1 MNMTKINE
9 NKKTMT
15 IKDLPILD
23 SLKVHFI
30 SQSPLDN
37 DFIVAVQGT
46 DYCTEARKVRVDS
59 WTFKENRLALLMKHN
74 KGAFLAFSK
83 EAEKKYDQATL
94 QNASRYLNIILGKNN
109 IPTGGL
115 HVSVISWF
123 IFQMID
129 VEATLKLNKWEL
141 S

>member
-1 MNMTKINE
+1 MTKN
-9 NKKTMT
+9 NVKKRTMT
-15 IKDLPILD
+15 IKDLPQLD

-37 DFIVAVQGT
+37 DFIVAVQDT
-46 DYCTEARKVRVDS
+46 EYCTEARKVRVDS
-59 WTFKENRLALLMKHN
+59 WTFKENKLALLMKHN

-83 EAEKKYDQATL
+83 EAEAKYDQAIL

-123 IFQMID
+123 IFQMLD
-129 VEATLKLNKWEL
+129 VEATLKLNKWEI

>member
-1 MNMTKINE
+1 MTKN
-9 NKKTMT
+9 NVKKRTMT
-15 IKDLPILD
+15 IKDLPQLD

-37 DFIVAVQGT
+37 DFIVAVQDT
-46 DYCTEARKVRVDS
+46 EYCTEARKVRVDS
-59 WTFKENRLALLMKHN
+59 WTFKENKLALLMKHN

-83 EAEKKYDQATL
+83 EAEAKYDQAIL

-129 VEATLKLNKWEL
+129 VDATLKLNKWEI

>member
-1 MNMTKINE
+1 MTKN
-9 NKKTMT
+9 NVKKRTMT
-15 IKDLPILD
+15 IKDLPQLD

-37 DFIVAVQGT
+37 DFIVAVQDT
-46 DYCTEARKVRVDS
+46 EYCTEARKVRVDS
-59 WTFKENRLALLMKHN
+59 WTFKENKLALLMKHN
-74 KGAFLAFSK
+74 KGAFLSFSK
-83 EAEKKYDQATL
+83 EAEAKYDQAIL

-129 VEATLKLNKWEL
+129 VDATLKLNKWEI

>member
-1 MNMTKINE
+1 
-9 NKKTMT
+9 
-15 IKDLPILD
+15 
-23 SLKVHFI
+23 
-30 SQSPLDN
+30 
-37 DFIVAVQGT
+37 
-46 DYCTEARKVRVDS
+46 
-59 WTFKENRLALLMKHN
+59 MKHN

-83 EAEKKYDQATL
+83 EAEKKYDQAIL

-129 VEATLKLNKWEL
+129 VEATLKLNKWEIK
-141 S
+141 

>member
-1 MNMTKINE
+1 
-9 NKKTMT
+9 MT

-23 SLKVHFI
+23 SLQVHFI
-30 SQSPLDN
+30 TQSPLDN
-37 DFIVAVQGT
+37 AFIVAVQDT
-46 DYCTEARKVRVDS
+46 DYCNEARKVKVDS
-59 WTFKENRLALLMKHN
+59 WTFKENKLALLMKHN

-83 EAEKKYDQATL
+83 EAQKKYDNNTL
-94 QNASRYLNIILGKNN
+94 QNAARYLNIILAKNN

-129 VEATLKLNKWEL
+129 VDATLKLNKWEIK
-141 S
+141 